1 MLKGKAASDA
11 EFAILIGSGSRNESA
26 VDLSRRIL
34 KSVDNLNAIGKL
46 SITIN
51 AFKGIGKQSYF
62 IIAAMELGRRRTE
75 DALEF
80 TKVTQQGCI

>member
-26 VDLSRRIL
+26 VDLSRIFE
-34 KSVDNLNAIGKL
+34 SVDNLNAIGKL

-80 TKVTQQGCI
+80 TKVTLQGCI